1 MDKTIQQ
8 GDAFAV
14 VCGVKE
20 PKGRVRCLGLG
31 PTPQDIGTPGLK
43 AYTSTRLQIQ
53 VLARQKAESDNL
65 VLQQRILEMQQREEE
80 RMARESPIVERIS
93 QHGSNSRQ
101 QMVSYFSM
109 PFHSMVLVYKYKF
122 SPYTNLIF
130 DLPMLD
136 VEPKI

>member
-31 PTPQDIGTPGLK
+31 PTPQDIGTLGLK

-53 VLARQKAESDNL
+53 VLARQKAESDIL
-65 VLQQRILEMQQREEE
+65 VLQQRILDMQQREEQ
-80 RMARESPIVERIS
+80 RMARESPNVETIS

-101 QMVSYFSM
+101 QMVSYFKMS
-109 PFHSMVLVYKYKF
+109 FHSMVLLYNSKF
-122 SPYTNLIF
+122 SPYDNLTI
-130 DLPMLD
+130 LCLM
-136 VEPKI
+136 